1 MWMATP
7 YCCIIVTQIAYI
19 CMCVW
24 HVYMYVCV
32 CVYNCL
38 NKMKFGS

>member
-19 CMCVW
+19 CMCVRY
-24 HVYMYVCV
+24 VYMYVRMCVPAFACV
-32 CVYNCL
+32 CITV
-38 NKMKFGS
+38 